1 VTSAPPAFRPHVF
14 GKFFLLQRL
23 AVGGMA
29 EIFRAKIVG
38 AGGFE
43 KELVLKRILPERSRD
58 ENFIRMLVNEAKLTV
73 QLTHGNVAPIYE
85 CGAVDG
91 VFFIAME
98 LVPGVS
104 LKELLAALP
113 RAQASLSPEQSI
125 WIVLQLLQ
133 GLDHAHRKTD
143 AAGQPLR
150 IVHCD
155 VSPENAMLGFEGEVK
170 LLDFGIARAA
180 AGLSN
185 YKDGMLMGK
194 LGYVAPEQASVER
207 TWDQRVDVFA
217 SGILLYELLTKQKPF
232 PRATDVE
239 SLVASRKA
247 HVVPP
252 STLDDR
258 LPRELDAIVA
268 RAIAYEPEARYP
280 DARSFAE
287 ALVDVLFPTPHT
299 AIQESLA
306 TLAKQLFADRIER
319 QRTARAHDAL
329 VMKVLAGTLRADA
342 APEAPL
348 PEDPLPQLAIE
359 PARRPPAR
367 FRPPPRTPPAPRGL
381 SPRRAVALALAA
393 AIAGSGAT
401 LAALRALAVIA
412 R

>member
-1 VTSAPPAFRPHVF
+1 MTSAPPPFRPHVF

-43 KELVLKRILPERSRD
+43 KELVVKRILPERSRD
-58 ENFIRMLVNEAKLTV
+58 DAFIRMLVNEARLTV

-98 LVPGVS
+98 LVHGVS
-104 LKELLAALP
+104 LKEILAALP
-113 RAQASLSPEQSI
+113 RARASLSPEQSI

-143 AAGQPLR
+143 AEGQPLR

-155 VSPENAMLGFEGEVK
+155 VSPENAMLSFEGEVK

-194 LGYVAPEQASVER
+194 LGYVAPEQASIER
-207 TWDQRVDVFA
+207 TWDHRVDVFA
-217 SGILLYELLTKQKPF
+217 AGILLYELLTKQKPF

-239 SLVASRKA
+239 SV
-247 HVVPP
+247 
-252 STLDDR
+252 
-258 LPRELDAIVA
+258 
-268 RAIAYEPEARYP
+268 
-280 DARSFAE
+280 
-287 ALVDVLFPTPHT
+287 
-299 AIQESLA
+299 
-306 TLAKQLFADRIER
+306 
-319 QRTARAHDAL
+319 
-329 VMKVLAGTLRADA
+329 
-342 APEAPL
+342 
-348 PEDPLPQLAIE
+348 
-359 PARRPPAR
+359 RPP
-367 FRPPPRTPPAPRGL
+367 
-381 SPRRAVALALAA
+381 
-393 AIAGSGAT
+393 
-401 LAALRALAVIA
+401 
-412 R
+412 